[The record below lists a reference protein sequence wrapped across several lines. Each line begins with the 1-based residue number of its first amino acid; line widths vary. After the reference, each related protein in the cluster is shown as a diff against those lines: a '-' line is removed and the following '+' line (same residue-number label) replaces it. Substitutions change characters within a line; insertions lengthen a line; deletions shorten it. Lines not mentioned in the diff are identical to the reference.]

1 MEEQSK
7 LTERILGQA
16 PDAIICANH
25 SGKIIRWNHASTAL
39 FGYSAEEALGQRLS
53 N

>member
-7 LTERILGQA
+7 LTERILDQA
-16 PDAIICANH
+16 PDAIICAND
-25 SGKIIRWNHASTAL
+25 SGTMPLPPCLAILPRRR
-39 FGYSAEEALGQRLS
+39 SAKVS